1 MSFMTDIEYCT
12 EPGCR
17 QGRWRMHGSYQ
28 SQKANA
34 YVCVWSEQGHN
45 GITVLDSVGEWHHSK
60 CLPAS
65 IKLVRHSHC
74 PAERTSVTPPRP
86 PRRWRIQHT
95 NTDTQSSSVTRS
107 NIWNLLT
114 NLLLRATCIWIQIFQ
129 EGTYS
134 KYISGPSYTRVLSWH
149 LNISWALQMKNYLKK
164 KCHYSFIWKTKI
176 KVLLWRH
183 LGAKELQYVEMS
195 WGASFR

>member
-1 MSFMTDIEYCT
+1 MSFMTDRCDYIEYCT

-45 GITVLDSVGEWHHSK
+45 GITALDSVCEWHHSK

-74 PAERTSVTPPRP
+74 PAERTSVTPPHP
-86 PRRWRIQHT
+86 TLAHT
-95 NTDTQSSSVTRS
+95 TYKHRHAKLICHATRS

-114 NLLLRATCIWIQIFQ
+114 NLLLCATCIWIQIFQ
-129 EGTYS
+129 DGTYS

-149 LNISWALQMKNYLKK
+149 LNISWALQMKNN
-164 KCHYSFIWKTKI
+164 
-176 KVLLWRH
+176 
-183 LGAKELQYVEMS
+183 
-195 WGASFR
+195 

>member
-1 MSFMTDIEYCT
+1 MSIFCSFCSNNYTLLVCVCVILLVFWELFFFKDIIDLNVFYDWHWVLYRT
-12 EPGCR
+12 R
-17 QGRWRMHGSYQ
+17 LQTGRWRMHGSYQ

-45 GITVLDSVGEWHHSK
+45 GITALDSVCEWHHSK

-95 NTDTQSSSVTRS
+95 NTDTQSSSVMR
-107 NIWNLLT
+107 
-114 NLLLRATCIWIQIFQ
+114 RARTSETFSQICCFARHVF
-129 EGTYS
+129 EF
-134 KYISGPSYTRVLSWH
+134 R
-149 LNISWALQMKNYLKK
+149 
-164 KCHYSFIWKTKI
+164 FFKTEHT
-176 KVLLWRH
+176 VSTSAGQVTH
-183 LGAKELQYVEMS
+183 ASCLGI
-195 WGASFR
+195 